1 MLQLK
6 NTTTFVINMNN
17 TRFATI
23 IHILTLLAKNP
34 SEWMNS
40 DWIAG
45 SINTNPV
52 IVRKELGVLQEQGWV
67 TSRKGKDGGFIL
79 NISSDEITLAELYKV
94 VKNSD
99 VLGKKNLNPN
109 PQCPIGKDINKNLE
123 TLFTE
128 TDDLVFASLQR
139 KTLKSFMEQF

>member
-1 MLQLK
+1 
-6 NTTTFVINMNN
+6 MNN

-23 IHILTLLAKNP
+23 LHILTILAARP
-34 SEWMNS
+34 GEWMNS

-52 IVRKELGVLQEQGWV
+52 IVRKELGILQEHGWV
-67 TSRKGKDGGFIL
+67 ISRKGKDGGFIL
-79 NISSDEITLAELYKV
+79 NISSDKITLAELYKV

-99 VLGKKNLNPN
+99 VLGKKNLNPSSK
-109 PQCPIGKDINKNLE
+109 CPIGKDINKNLE

-128 TDDLVFASLQR
+128 TDELVIASLQT

>member
-1 MLQLK
+1 
-6 NTTTFVINMNN
+6 MNN

-23 IHILTLLAKNP
+23 IHILTLLATRP
-34 SEWMNS
+34 GEWMNS
-40 DWIAG
+40 DWIAS

-52 IVRKELGVLQEQGWV
+52 IVRKELGILQEHGWV

-79 NISSDEITLAELYKV
+79 NISSDKITLAELYTV

-109 PQCPIGKDINKNLE
+109 SKCPIGKDINKNLE

-128 TDDLVFASLQR
+128 TDELVFASLQT
-139 KTLKSFMEQF
+139 KTLKSFMDQF

>member
-1 MLQLK
+1 
-6 NTTTFVINMNN
+6 MNN

-34 SEWMNS
+34 GEWMNS

>member
-1 MLQLK
+1 
-6 NTTTFVINMNN
+6 MNN

-23 IHILTLLAKNP
+23 IHILTLLATRP
-34 SEWMNS
+34 GEWMNS
-40 DWIAG
+40 DWIAS

-52 IVRKELGVLQEQGWV
+52 IVRKELGILQEHGWV

-79 NISSDEITLAELYKV
+79 NISSDKITLAELYTV

-99 VLGKKNLNPN
+99 VLGKKNLNPSSK
-109 PQCPIGKDINKNLE
+109 CPIGKDINKNLE

-128 TDDLVFASLQR
+128 TDELVFASLQT
-139 KTLKSFMEQF
+139 KTLKSFMDQF

>member
-1 MLQLK
+1 
-6 NTTTFVINMNN
+6 MNN

-23 IHILTLLAKNP
+23 LHILTILAARP
-34 SEWMNS
+34 GEWMNS

-52 IVRKELGVLQEQGWV
+52 IVRKELGILQEHGWV
-67 TSRKGKDGGFIL
+67 ISRKGKDGGFIL
-79 NISSDEITLAELYKV
+79 NISSDKITLAELYKV

-99 VLGKKNLNPN
+99 VLGKKNLNPSSK
-109 PQCPIGKDINKNLE
+109 CPIGKDINKNLE

-128 TDDLVFASLQR
+128 TDELVFASLQT
-139 KTLKSFMEQF
+139 KTLKSFMDQF